1 MSVTVAAESSY
12 FMGYTGGIVNT
23 PNCGTQLDHAIAG
36 VGYGVE
42 NGQQYYIIRNSWGPT
57 WGEKGYIRIAA
68 QKTGPGVCGIQQI
81 SVWPTIRE
89 I

>member
-1 MSVTVAAESSY
+1 MSVTVAANSSY

-42 NGQQYYIIRNSWGPT
+42 NG
-57 WGEKGYIRIAA
+57 
-68 QKTGPGVCGIQQI
+68 
-81 SVWPTIRE
+81 
-89 I
+89 